1 MCKKSQNFC
10 VLSGSEN
17 LFIIQRIFIE
27 HLSMPDNVL
36 GIKIILK
43 EKSKLKDSEICH
55 KLLNEQ

>member
-17 LFIIQRIFIE
+17 SFIIQQIFIE
-27 HLSMPDNVL
+27 HLNMLDNVL

-43 EKSKLKDSEICH
+43 EKSTFKDSEICH